1 MNRLIDTMTDA
12 AIDEYISYLSYVN
25 QRLDSPRQKLEKL
38 FAPAPHWSDNL
49 DAEDN
54 QTWVLCFV
62 SNASASC
69 TWHTCWICKVNS
81 DGSYGSSTNKMDF
94 LYATPIDLSLRYTKG
109 ESDGRVIDA
118 MTDSEVR
125 KRVMWLTG
133 GSLDNLKQDLEAL
146 FAPAPHWSDSIAKIT
161 GESDG

>member
-38 FAPAPHWSDNL
+38 FAPEPHWSDSL

-62 SNASASC
+62 SEDTPKETRHVGWVSHVHHQGYA
-69 TWHTCWICKVNS
+69 VNS
-81 DGSYGSSTNKMDF
+81 FSWK
-94 LYATPIDLSLRYTKG
+94 YATPVDLNVRYTKG
-109 ESDGRVIDA
+109 G
-118 MTDSEVR
+118 M
-125 KRVMWLTG
+125 
-133 GSLDNLKQDLEAL
+133 
-146 FAPAPHWSDSIAKIT
+146 
-161 GESDG
+161 